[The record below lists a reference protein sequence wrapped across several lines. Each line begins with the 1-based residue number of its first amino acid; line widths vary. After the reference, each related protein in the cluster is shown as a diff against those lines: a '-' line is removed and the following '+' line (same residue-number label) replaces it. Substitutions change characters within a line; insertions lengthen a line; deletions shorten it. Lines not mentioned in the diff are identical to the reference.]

1 MILVFGKTGQ
11 VATELRHFE
20 DVVCVGRE
28 DADLTDPQACAD
40 IILNLKPKAVIN
52 AAAYTAVDNAEN
64 DELNAF
70 IVNASAPGAMASA
83 CVKLRIPIVHI
94 STDYVFEGSGVNAWT
109 TNDFPKPQNVYG
121 RSKNLGERKVLQSG
135 ATYAILRTSWVVSAH
150 GNNFVKTMLRLS
162 KTMDVVRVVGDQVG
176 GPTPARDIATACIE
190 IATQLQSNSEKS
202 GIYHYSGFPDVSWCE
217 FAKEI
222 FRLTGQGMKVIPI
235 TTSEYKT
242 PAVRPL
248 NSRLDCSTLNEV
260 FCIERPDWR
269 LGCKLILKELDVI

>member
-52 AAAYTAVDNAEN
+52 AAAYTAVDNAED
-64 DELNAF
+64 DEHNAF
-70 IVNASAPGAMASA
+70 VVNASAPGAMASA
-83 CVKLRIPIVHI
+83 CAKLSIPIVHI

-150 GNNFVKTMLRLS
+150 GNNFVRTMLRLS
-162 KTMDVVRVVGDQVG
+162 VSMNVVRVVGDQVG
-176 GPTPARDIATACIE
+176 GPTPARDIARACIE
-190 IATQLQSNSEKS
+190 IAKQLQLNPEKS
-202 GIYHYSGFPDVSWCE
+202 GIYHFSGFPDVSWCDFADEVFKLAGVETRAQPISSAE
-217 FAKEI
+217 FPTKAI
-222 FRLTGQGMKVIPI
+222 
-235 TTSEYKT
+235 
-242 PAVRPL
+242 RPL
-248 NSRLDCSTLNEV
+248 NSRLNNQSTEEAFGIARPNWAEGVKEIIKDLEV
-260 FCIERPDWR
+260 
-269 LGCKLILKELDVI
+269 

>member
-28 DADLTDPQACAD
+28 DANLTDPQACAD

-52 AAAYTAVDNAEN
+52 AAAYTAVDNAED
-64 DELNAF
+64 DEHNAF
-70 IVNASAPGAMASA
+70 VINASAPGALANA
-83 CVKLRIPIVHI
+83 CAKLSIPIVHI

-121 RSKNLGERKVLQSG
+121 RSKNLGERKVSQSG

-176 GPTPARDIATACIE
+176 GPTPARDIAKACIE
-190 IATQLQSNSEKS
+190 IATQLQSNLEKS
-202 GIYHYSGFPDVSWCE
+202 GIYHYSGFPDVSWWE
-217 FAKEI
+217 FANEVFKLAGVETI
-222 FRLTGQGMKVIPI
+222 AQPI
-235 TTSEYKT
+235 SSAEYPTK
-242 PAVRPL
+242 AIRPL
-248 NSRLDCSTLNEV
+248 NSRLNNQTTAEV
-260 FCIERPDWR
+260 FGIARPNWAE
-269 LGCKLILKELDVI
+269 GVKEIIKDLEV

>member
-11 VATELRHFE
+11 VAAELRHFE

-28 DADLTDPQACAD
+28 DANLTDPQACAD

-52 AAAYTAVDNAEN
+52 AAAYTAVDNAED
-64 DELNAF
+64 DEHNAF

-83 CVKLRIPIVHI
+83 CAKLSIPIVHL

-176 GPTPARDIATACIE
+176 GPTPARDIAKACIE

-217 FAKEI
+217 FANAVFKLAGVET
-222 FRLTGQGMKVIPI
+222 RAQPI
-235 TTSEYKT
+235 SSAEYPTK
-242 PAVRPL
+242 AIRPL
-248 NSRLDCSTLNEV
+248 NSRLNNQSTEEV
-260 FCIERPDWR
+260 FGIAR
-269 LGCKLILKELDVI
+269 LKWAEGVKEIIKNLDV